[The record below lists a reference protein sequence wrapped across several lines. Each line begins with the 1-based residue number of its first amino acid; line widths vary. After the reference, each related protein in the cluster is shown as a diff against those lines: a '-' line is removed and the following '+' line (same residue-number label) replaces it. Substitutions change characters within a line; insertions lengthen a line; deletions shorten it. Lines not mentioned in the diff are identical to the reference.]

1 MGFLNMETAAT
12 EFGTSAHSLRMAAKS
27 GKLPG
32 ARKIGGRF
40 SVESALNRGTE
51 VSVVL
56 PYDSPDPSRRLSDT
70 DVIRWIGL

>member
-1 MGFLNMETAAT
+1 MVIHDDGVGFSQDRTGTRRGHFGLLVME
-12 EFGTSAHSLRMAAKS
+12 ER
-27 GKLPG
+27 

-40 SVESALNRGTE
+40 NVESALNRGTE